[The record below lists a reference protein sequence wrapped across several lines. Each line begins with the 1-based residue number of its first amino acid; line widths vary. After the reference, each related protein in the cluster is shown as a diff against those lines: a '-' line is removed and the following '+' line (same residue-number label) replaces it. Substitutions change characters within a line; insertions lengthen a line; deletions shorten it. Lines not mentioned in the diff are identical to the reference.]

1 MGPAPG
7 LLLAQDGVMYVVTEL
22 AQSGIEGIFFH
33 LGHGLDVLKN
43 PWLRGLNY
51 PPGN

>member
-22 AQSGIEGIFFH
+22 AQSGIEGISFIWVT
-33 LGHGLDVLKN
+33 GLDVLKD